1 MMAAPTDSN
10 RLDTLKASLP
20 YILGIVLAAALYHTL
35 HQMVQQVHYTDIV
48 HELRTASPLQLTGA
62 LLFTGL
68 SFMALMAT
76 EIISL
81 RLAGLRLPWLRAC
94 AVSFLSQAIVHT
106 TGFGLVLGTTLRYRL
121 YARNQLTLGDVTRA
135 QLFFSSGF
143 GLTIIILLGLVL
155 VIEPDHFVLHVGGQP
170 GWWQGLGAA
179 LLFMAGAALGW
190 SVSGKTISL
199 LGRQFTP
206 PSARRSLLLLALTA
220 TDLLACAAAL
230 YVLLPAALDIS
241 YPTLLAAFLAAIL
254 VGLVSHVPGGLGV
267 FEAAILL
274 ILAPAPELIA
284 ATLGALLLF
293 RTLYYLLPFVLASA
307 SFATAQLVSWGRQ
320 GVWLTS
326 IAPLTSAIL
335 TIVVGATLIFSGT
348 TPVEHQRL
356 NQLNEWL
363 TVEMIEASHLLASII
378 GLVLIVL
385 AYGLRQR
392 LRMALYVALF
402 LSLVGTGLALA
413 KGLEYGTALL
423 LLLNSLLLMAGQ
435 AAFYRRGSLLTA
447 RPTTGWWIAVA
458 MVLGGAL
465 WLLLFSYRHV
475 QYQDELWWQIE
486 LNAQAS
492 RSLRALLG
500 SALFALLFG
509 LWQLLRPAKARLRLP
524 SAADLD
530 EAAALIARQ
539 PTPEGWIAL
548 TGDKYL
554 LWNEARTAFLMYGV
568 HGRSWAALGEP
579 IGEASASRELLWQ
592 FLELVDDHGGR
603 PAFYQVGSENMIDYI
618 DLGLHPYKLGE
629 SALVDLEHF
638 NLQGGKRSSLRASCN
653 KVERAG
659 GHFEIVPAAH
669 VPALLPQIE
678 AVSTAWLD
686 QHNAREKRFS
696 LGSFSADYLSR
707 MPLALVRLDGQII
720 AFANIWAHLHEK
732 SKTEQFNSTLSIDL
746 MRHTPG
752 APPGTMD
759 YLMVQTMLY
768 AKQQGYRYFDLG
780 MAPLSGLPAHHLA
793 GNWAQVAQ
801 ILVNHGER
809 FYNFKG
815 LRQYKE
821 KFSPLWQPKY
831 LMCKP
836 SQLALVLLDISTLIS
851 GGLRGL
857 VMK

>member
-62 LLFTGL
+62 LLFTSL
-68 SFMALMAT
+68 SFLALMAT

-254 VGLVSHVPGGLGV
+254 VGLVSHVPGWLGV

-307 SFATAQLVSWGRQ
+307 SFAAAQLVSWGRQ

-335 TIVVGATLIFSGT
+335 TVVVGATLIFSGT

-378 GLVLIVL
+378 GLV
-385 AYGLRQR
+385 
-392 LRMALYVALF
+392 
-402 LSLVGTGLALA
+402 
-413 KGLEYGTALL
+413 
-423 LLLNSLLLMAGQ
+423 
-435 AAFYRRGSLLTA
+435 RR
-447 RPTTGWWIAVA
+447 
-458 MVLGGAL
+458 
-465 WLLLFSYRHV
+465 
-475 QYQDELWWQIE
+475 
-486 LNAQAS
+486 
-492 RSLRALLG
+492 
-500 SALFALLFG
+500 
-509 LWQLLRPAKARLRLP
+509 
-524 SAADLD
+524 
-530 EAAALIARQ
+530 
-539 PTPEGWIAL
+539 
-548 TGDKYL
+548 
-554 LWNEARTAFLMYGV
+554 
-568 HGRSWAALGEP
+568 
-579 IGEASASRELLWQ
+579 
-592 FLELVDDHGGR
+592 
-603 PAFYQVGSENMIDYI
+603 
-618 DLGLHPYKLGE
+618 
-629 SALVDLEHF
+629 
-638 NLQGGKRSSLRASCN
+638 
-653 KVERAG
+653 
-659 GHFEIVPAAH
+659 
-669 VPALLPQIE
+669 
-678 AVSTAWLD
+678 
-686 QHNAREKRFS
+686 
-696 LGSFSADYLSR
+696 
-707 MPLALVRLDGQII
+707 
-720 AFANIWAHLHEK
+720 
-732 SKTEQFNSTLSIDL
+732 
-746 MRHTPG
+746 
-752 APPGTMD
+752 
-759 YLMVQTMLY
+759 
-768 AKQQGYRYFDLG
+768 
-780 MAPLSGLPAHHLA
+780 
-793 GNWAQVAQ
+793 
-801 ILVNHGER
+801 
-809 FYNFKG
+809 
-815 LRQYKE
+815 
-821 KFSPLWQPKY
+821 
-831 LMCKP
+831 
-836 SQLALVLLDISTLIS
+836 
-851 GGLRGL
+851 
-857 VMK
+857 